1 MLHEIIGIEKAISS
15 ECLMNAIIFLTF
27 AVEV

>member
-15 ECLMNAIIFLTF
+15 EYSMNAVIFLTF
-27 AVEV
+27 AAED